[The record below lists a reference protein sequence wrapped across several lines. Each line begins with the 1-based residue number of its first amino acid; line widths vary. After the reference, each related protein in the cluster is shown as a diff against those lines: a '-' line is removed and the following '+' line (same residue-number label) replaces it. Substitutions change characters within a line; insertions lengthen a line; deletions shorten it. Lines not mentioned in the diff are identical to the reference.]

1 VFGVSLGPS
10 PIALLLLSLAIVFP
24 IVGLGM
30 LAAGLAGTREQTLP
44 FGLAF
49 VLAFSC
55 LGGLWW
61 PPWVTPLWMQKVSSA
76 VFTTW
81 AMQGMA
87 DLMLRERGLE
97 ALPFTTS
104 VLVLN
109 GVALV
114 AFGLVLFRVRYSA
127 R

>member
-10 PIALLLLSLAIVFP
+10 PIALLLLSLAIIFP

-44 FGLAF
+44 IGLGF
-49 VLAFSC
+49 VLGFSC

-61 PPWVTPLWMQKVSSA
+61 PPWVTPLWMQKISSV

-81 AMQGMA
+81 AMQGLR
-87 DLMLRERGLE
+87 DLMLRHRGLD
-97 ALPFTTS
+97 ALPVTAS
-104 VLVLN
+104 VLLAN
-109 GVALV
+109 GIAFTAL
-114 AFGLVLFRVRYSA
+114 GLAL
-127 R
+127 